1 VGFWLDINNDV
12 STKYHGVWYTIITA
26 PNKLFGALVFEI

>member
-1 VGFWLDINNDV
+1 MNV
-12 STKYHGVWYTIITA
+12 STEYNGVWYTIIVA